1 MKHKALLLLATLF
14 AALSLQAQ
22 DKVTKTVLELGKTDN
37 RTMEH
42 ADYIARNIG
51 GRIVGSH
58 MLNHAE
64 DWVAEQFRSWGTW
77 ASTAA
82 PGSAGCSPRTA

>member
-14 AALSLQAQ
+14 AAVSLQAQ

-58 MLNHAE
+58 ML
-64 DWVAEQFRSWGTW
+64 
-77 ASTAA
+77 STAV

>member
-1 MKHKALLLLATLF
+1 MKHKALLLLAVLF
-14 AALSLQAQ
+14 ATLSLQAQ

-64 DWVAEQFRSWGTW
+64 DWVAEQFRSWG
-77 ASTAA
+77 STAV
-82 PGSAGCSPRTA
+82 PGSAGCCPRTG

>member
-1 MKHKALLLLATLF
+1 MRRFITGIIAILTLTIS
-14 AALSLQAQ
+14 AGTYVHAQ

-51 GRIVGSH
+51 GRLVGTH
-58 MLNHAE
+58 MLHHAE
-64 DWVAEQFRSWGTW
+64 DWVAEQFRSWGLEVTMQ
-77 ASTAA
+77 
-82 PGSAGCSPRTA
+82 

>member
-64 DWVAEQFRSWGTW
+64 DWVAEQFRSWGLEVRKIGR
-77 ASTAA
+77 AS
-82 PGSAGCSPRTA
+82 CRERV